1 MIFRRLALIAAVVM
15 LIAPGQE
22 RLAQL
27 AQNASQTPV
36 TEPLPFVSPI
46 FGGNMVLQRGKPD
59 VIWGWSEPGD
69 TGDRKWYSAEA
80 RIEGN
85 SVIVSSPSVPHP
97 QEVRYAWQSNPPAT
111 LFNGAGLPAGPFRTD
126 HWPLITEGARP
137 Y

>member
-1 MIFRRLALIAAVVM
+1 MIFRSLALIAAVVM

-27 AQNASQTPV
+27 AQNAPQTPV

-69 TGDRKWYSAEA
+69 TVQVQIGDHSASGVA
-80 RIEGN
+80 GADHR
-85 SVIVSSPSVPHP
+85 
-97 QEVRYAWQSNPPAT
+97 WQAKLQPRRPAALT
-111 LFNGAGLPAGPFRTD
+111 P
-126 HWPLITEGARP
+126 
-137 Y
+137 